1 MFHAVNKIQFYFFT
15 NTLNEIINQNI
26 IKFRN
31 ICIIYR
37 PEKDISKNFT
47 QITKIRSLCKKN
59 KILFYIADNYQLVT
73 RYKAD
78 GIFLS
83 SSNKC
88 FIKPM
93 QTKNN
98 FNIIGLAH
106 NFFEYSIKTKQNCK
120 EIMLSPI
127 FYNKKYSNNKILGV
141 IKFNL
146 ISIYWNAK
154 LCALGGINLDNLK
167 KLRICKVKSIAFVS
181 LMNNSKIKKPIYL
194 FSRWA

>member
-1 MFHAVNKIQFYFFT
+1 VNKIQFFFFT
-15 NTLNEIINQNI
+15 NTLNEIIAKNI
-26 IKFRN
+26 IKFKN

-37 PEKDISKNFT
+37 PEKDESKNFT
-47 QITKIRSLCKKN
+47 QLAKIKSFCKKN
-59 KILFYIADNYQLVT
+59 KILFYIADNYQLIT
-73 RYKAD
+73 KYNAD

-83 SSNKC
+83 SSNKS
-88 FIKPM
+88 FLKPM
-93 QTKNN
+93 KMKSN

-106 NFFEYSIKTKQNCK
+106 NFLEYSIKTKQNCK

-127 FYNKKYSNNKILGV
+127 FFNKKYSNNKILGV